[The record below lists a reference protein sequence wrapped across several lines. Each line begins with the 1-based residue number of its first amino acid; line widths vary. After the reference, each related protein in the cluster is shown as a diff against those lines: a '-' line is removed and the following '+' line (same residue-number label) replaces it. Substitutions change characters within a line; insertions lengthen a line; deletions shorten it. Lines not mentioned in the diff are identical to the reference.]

1 MGIFDLDDG
10 LLYSGSTDQLKIQ
23 MIGVAALAI
32 WTVSLCTF
40 FFKLINSINRFR
52 VSNFYEIIGI
62 DLLMHSSIID
72 LKYQNFVMDNDKL
85 ILDKQN
91 PKAVQQSEASVMG
104 NHKQNSKSLGLR

>member
-62 DLLMHSSIID
+62 DLLMHSSIKD

-85 ILDKQN
+85 DKMRPSAKVIKSNETPRQEEN
-91 PKAVQQSEASVMG
+91 
-104 NHKQNSKSLGLR
+104 KQIQKD